1 MRFTMED
8 DVVRLTS
15 IYVAPTGS
23 PVPSPTPN
31 SEDAPATTIDLFIT
45 GEEGDN
51 IQSDDIKYQLS
62 YYAMDFGTGNLAVG
76 AFNGLLNQSTGD
88 ANWLPY
94 KAGEDFFTNQKIT
107 ITIPGSLRFHV
118 LQYYAVLV
126 AKNGDIVSF
135 VQSEPFV
142 LV

>member
-1 MRFTMED
+1 MED
-8 DVVRLTS
+8 NVVRITS

-31 SEDAPATTIDLFIT
+31 SEDAPATSLDLFIT
-45 GEEGDN
+45 GEEGDD

-62 YYAMDFGTGNLAVG
+62 YYAMDFGTGNLAG
-76 AFNGLLNQSTGD
+76 AAFNGVLNQTTGGGE
-88 ANWLPY
+88 WKPY
-94 KAGEDFFTNQKIT
+94 NGGEDFFTNQKIS
-107 ITIPGSLRFHV
+107 ITIPGGLRFHV
-118 LQYYAVLV
+118 LQYHAVLV

-135 VQSEPFV
+135 AQSEPFV